1 MGIIGIVGPFGSG
14 CTFVADILHEKHGY
28 EILSLSKI
36 LRKIVDSSPD
46 EYGGG
51 SQELTREK
59 LQEIGNSI
67 RKNRGNDYLAR
78 EASRVIEENPEK
90 SYVIDSIRN
99 PAEIAFLRSEYAS
112 FFLFGIFAEAD
123 IRWERVKEKYN
134 HDRRKFNADDEK
146 DSGRKEADYGQK
158 VTDSFRMADVIMLNN
173 VRRVSGNQAY
183 KDFLALLKEKVDIIN
198 GAAPFRPNQVETN
211 MVLAYAVSMRSSC
224 LKRKVGAV
232 IVDNQ
237 GAVFSSGYNE
247 VPLTQPSCLYE
258 YGKCYRDQMKNDFRE
273 DLQTILKDAEQQESV
288 YERFKEFKILD
299 YCRALHAEE
308 NAILNVA
315 RIGAS
320 STLSSSVLYTST
332 YPCNLC
338 ANKIAQVGIQE
349 IVYFEP
355 YPMEEAKKI
364 LSEKGIKQSPF
375 QGITYNGY
383 FRLMEVVS

>member
-1 MGIIGIVGPFGSG
+1 MS
-14 CTFVADILHEKHGY
+14 DI
-28 EILSLSKI
+28 
-36 LRKIVDSSPD
+36 
-46 EYGGG
+46 
-51 SQELTREK
+51 
-59 LQEIGNSI
+59 
-67 RKNRGNDYLAR
+67 
-78 EASRVIEENPEK
+78 
-90 SYVIDSIRN
+90 
-99 PAEIAFLRSEYAS
+99 
-112 FFLFGIFAEAD
+112 
-123 IRWERVKEKYN
+123 
-134 HDRRKFNADDEK
+134 
-146 DSGRKEADYGQK
+146 
-158 VTDSFRMADVIMLNN
+158 IMLNN
-173 VRRVSGNQAY
+173 ENKVPGNKAY
-183 KDFLALLKEKVDIIN
+183 KDFTDLIKEKVDIIN
-198 GAAPFRPNQVETN
+198 GDVPFRPNETETN
-211 MVLAYAVSMRSSC
+211 MALAYAVSMRSSC

-232 IVDNQ
+232 IVDSQ

-258 YGKCYRDQMKNDFRE
+258 YGKCYRDQMKSDFRN
-273 DLQTILKDAEQQESV
+273 DLKEIIDDAKKQDLV

-308 NAILNVA
+308 NAILSVA

-338 ANKIAQVGIQE
+338 ANKIAQVGIKE

-355 YPMEEAKKI
+355 YPMAEAKKI